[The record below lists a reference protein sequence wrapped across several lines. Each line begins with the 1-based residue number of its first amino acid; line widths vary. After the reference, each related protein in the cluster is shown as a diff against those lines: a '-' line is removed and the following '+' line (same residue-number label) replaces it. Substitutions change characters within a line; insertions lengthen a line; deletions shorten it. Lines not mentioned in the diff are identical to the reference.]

1 VGRSAPED
9 GYVDGR
15 APEEILDA
23 KMAMPLRLA
32 TLASVDRPTLSP
44 RHSYKSILG
53 IVFEIQSYTCFHGV
67 FKIIIISGLPV

>member
-1 VGRSAPED
+1 
-9 GYVDGR
+9 
-15 APEEILDA
+15 
-23 KMAMPLRLA
+23 MAMPLRLA